1 MNIKDFEKEATEE
14 MDYNFN
20 LHSLSFETTELDECF
35 DDLSPL
41 EDGFVEANRP
51 ETYIYKCSYCKNM
64 LDVRWDDTKCSIC
77 YGPFKGFANRMPT
90 QELPGNVEVVA
101 HIEEAD
107 IKGIVD
113 EYLREVN
120 LSFHYVEF
128 DALWVVTSCCSQ
140 EESEEIIITL
150 YFKLVE
156 GKVRYFLEF
165 RRTSSGC
172 GGLYGTIYNELIYR
186 LT

>member
-1 MNIKDFEKEATEE
+1 
-14 MDYNFN
+14 
-20 LHSLSFETTELDECF
+20 
-35 DDLSPL
+35 
-41 EDGFVEANRP
+41 
-51 ETYIYKCSYCKNM
+51 
-64 LDVRWDDTKCSIC
+64 
-77 YGPFKGFANRMPT
+77 MPT

-107 IKGIVD
+107 IKGIVN

-120 LSFHYVEF
+120 VSFHYVEF